1 MRHVAQPARAVVI
14 EVQPVRVDHVRQLIP
29 VPDVVPRRAV
39 HVLQHPQAV
48 VVVGIRRRAAPV
60 HNLAQ
65 LPAADP
71 RVAPRAVAG
80 QVPLRVIAQAG
91 PVVLGQLVLPV
102 AVPVGT
108 GDRLLHTAQRARGV
122 GVPLPGINRTIIGRL
137 RPSNPDNPVSTSP
150 HRGTRHGFDLPTQV
164 LVEFLLA
171 VLRKETIQQIG

>member
-1 MRHVAQPARAVVI
+1 MRHVAQPARAIVI

-48 VVVGIRRRAAPV
+48 VVVGVGRCAAPAD
-60 HNLAQ
+60 HLAQ

-80 QVPLRVIAQAG
+80 QVPLRVIAQIC

-102 AVPVGT
+102 AVPVSIQDG
-108 GDRLLHTAQRARGV
+108 
-122 GVPLPGINRTIIGRL
+122 
-137 RPSNPDNPVSTSP
+137 ST
-150 HRGTRHGFDLPTQV
+150 R
-164 LVEFLLA
+164 
-171 VLRKETIQQIG
+171 